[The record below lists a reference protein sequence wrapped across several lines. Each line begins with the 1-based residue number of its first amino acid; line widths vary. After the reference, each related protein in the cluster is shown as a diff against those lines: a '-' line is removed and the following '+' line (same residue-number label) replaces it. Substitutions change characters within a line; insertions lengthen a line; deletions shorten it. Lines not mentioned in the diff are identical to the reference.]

1 MKSEQQ
7 VRDRIKELEEMKVR
21 DPEKAVLYDRW
32 IDMLNWVLEE
42 YCQGLDCAWC
52 TNYECPCM

>member
-7 VRDRIKELEEMKVR
+7 IRDRIKDLEEMKIR

-32 IDMLNWVLEE
+32 IDSMLWVLGE
-42 YCQGLDCAWC
+42 YCDGIDCAWC